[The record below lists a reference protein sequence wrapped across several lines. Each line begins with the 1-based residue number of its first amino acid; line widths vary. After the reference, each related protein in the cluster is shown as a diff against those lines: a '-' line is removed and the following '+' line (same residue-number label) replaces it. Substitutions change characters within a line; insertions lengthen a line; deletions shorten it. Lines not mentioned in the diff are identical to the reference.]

1 MGFWR
6 KGGKMKYILCFLIL
20 CSGYYTLSYG
30 IYVWVRE
37 NNRLAAFGVWL
48 LALVSTIVPIIML
61 IING

>member
-1 MGFWR
+1 
-6 KGGKMKYILCFLIL
+6 MKYILYFLIL

-30 IYVWVRE
+30 IYIWVRE